1 MTNTWVI
8 SDCTAIKCSI
18 PESNVIGGQGF
29 PWLIRRGLILFL
41 GVCSC
46 EKMRKNHYFYS
57 SLFAYQKKKKKV
69 PSHTGSEWKQGD
81 FCKTPGKIRR
91 AT

>member
-29 PWLIRRGLILFL
+29 PWLIRKGLILFL
-41 GVCSC
+41 GVCGC

-57 SLFAYQKKKKKV
+57 SLFAYQKKKKKSLV
-69 PSHTGSEWKQGD
+69 TQDQNGSKETSVRLQA
-81 FCKTPGKIRR
+81 R
-91 AT
+91 